1 MTMDGGERID
11 EDHQQEFDVVN
22 NNNNEDDYDYDDD
35 DDLFPSIPVD
45 GKVLR
50 LHFACHAKLPMGSYL
65 RVTSSQSWSSTSL
78 KNNHSRNSSSN
89 SSNILRSHNHTPNDI
104 MKDDDLDDEHN
115 SSLYSSSVEMVTS
128 PEMYPIWKTRYP
140 VIRVVNNGGGGG
152 MRENEGEESN
162 NESYENNGVL
172 YHKYRY
178 LVVTPGKTTTNNGDE
193 NDYSNEDYQDDDE
206 QPKQGHQVISR
217 GGMVTSDGKGAV
229 IDVDEWENPLDD
241 TATDSSTKTSV
252 DDLPYRTVEIDVS
265 SVSSPTFGKV
275 LNQSSSTTSSTFTS
289 DGVRIDN
296 WNDATDAA
304 FLPYKENIKA
314 NNTQPQQ
321 KQTGDSV
328 WTSESD
334 SDVLMNSDKDDK
346 DKADDDD
353 ETNTKA
359 SSLSSSLKRIFLV
372 CYHLPIILQRDDETG
387 ELSAT
392 FSESLIAKTEQSG
405 VSKSY
410 HTQWIGTVSSDFKTD
425 EEKDAVRA
433 LLKPM
438 NCTPLFLDKSLRDS
452 FYYGMCK
459 QVLWPAFHN
468 IDLLDISKSGWGSK
482 TMNDEPDASNWD
494 QSRLDGWWKAY
505 REVNKIFADTLMTLV
520 QPNDKVWVHDY
531 HLSLLPKMI
540 HEAEDLNCMEQTIQM
555 VYFLHIPFP
564 TSQVFREIVHG
575 EEILEGMLHADVVGF
590 HAFDHARH
598 FLTASKRILGLSHES
613 LMGGLIGVRYRGTK
627 VLVTISNVS
636 IETDVVLSSMNLPS
650 FTDSVKES
658 KMKFEG
664 KKVICGVD
672 IAQGLSG
679 VSLKLLAYERLLT
692 DYPNWFGKVVL
703 VQRNL
708 IPSARISDEV
718 DTLKHVRYLV
728 NRLKKNFGPDVID
741 YEEINGSSLPR
752 DQRLTLWASSDVFMS
767 TCIREGLNLLPLEYV
782 YVNRDPATP
791 GVTLISEFSAMSH
804 ILNGALRVNP
814 YDIKLASTIIDKAL
828 SMSLEEKLSR
838 RERDIHFV
846 STSPSGQWTRNVL
859 RDLND
864 VKLATE
870 VEAKPTKKSLIAS
883 AKLESVRSHEE
894 ETKAALLNPK
904 SVTSAYHLAKKRVI
918 FIDFNGTIVMKEP
931 TGKYLKREM
940 LGMIGN
946 KPPQETIEALTE
958 ICADENNVV
967 FVVSGDTESNIEN
980 AIGDIPGLGLASG
993 NGGCISLPLKPGESK
1008 RTWEVIDQ
1016 GVNWEAVL
1024 NIAMPVLAKYTALS
1038 NGSFVKET
1046 SSSIGWSYYGCDPEW
1061 GEWLASYL
1069 VMELEVALQSFD
1081 IRIVKL
1087 KGVVEVVPR
1096 KLNKGRIVKRV
1107 LRDSGADFILCMGDD
1122 VSDEKMFTAVLS
1134 VLAESETEV
1143 HPSHAFTVT
1152 VGKKQSNASYYV
1164 ENAEDVAELLVGITN
1179 LRRNSGYGR
1188 TMSWDKDDTIPA
1200 MFE

>member
-1 MTMDGGERID
+1 MDD
-11 EDHQQEFDVVN
+11 QDH
-22 NNNNEDDYDYDDD
+22 
-35 DDLFPSIPVD
+35 LSPPAPVD

-50 LHFACHAKLPMGSYL
+50 LHFVCHAELPMGSCL

-78 KNNHSRNSSSN
+78 KNNHSRISGSN
-89 SSNILRSHNHTPNDI
+89 SSNINILRSHNHTNNHDI
-104 MKDDDLDDEHN
+104 MKDDDLDDNEHN

-128 PEMYPIWKTRYP
+128 PETYPIWKTRYP
-140 VIRVVNNGGGGG
+140 VIRVVNHGGG
-152 MRENEGEESN
+152 MGENEGEESN
-162 NESYENNGVL
+162 NDIHEHSGVL
-172 YHKYRY
+172 CHKYRY
-178 LVVTPGKTTTNNGDE
+178 LVVTPGKITNNGDGI
-193 NDYSNEDYQDDDE
+193 DYNEGCQDDDE
-206 QPKQGHQVISR
+206 QPKQGHRVISR
-217 GGMVTSDGKGAV
+217 GGMVTSDGKGGV
-229 IDVDEWENPLDD
+229 IDVDEWENPFDD
-241 TATDSSTKTSV
+241 AAAGGGGKHATI

-265 SVSSPTFGKV
+265 SVSSPTFGQV
-275 LNQSSSTTSSTFTS
+275 LNHSSSSNGSNFTS
-289 DGVRIDN
+289 DGVRIDH
-296 WNDATDAA
+296 WNNATDVA
-304 FLPYKENIKA
+304 FVPYKENTTAKKK
-314 NNTQPQQ
+314 QEQ
-321 KQTGDSV
+321 KQTGDNV

-334 SDVLMNSDKDDK
+334 SDALMNSDKDDK
-346 DKADDDD
+346 DKADDNDD
-353 ETNTKA
+353 VNTKA
-359 SSLSSSLKRIFLV
+359 SLSSSSELKRIFLV
-372 CYHLPIILQRDDETG
+372 CYHLPIILQHDEETG

-438 NCTPLFLDKSLRDS
+438 NCIPLFLDKSLRDS

-482 TMNDEPDASNWD
+482 TMHDEPDASNWD

-531 HLSLLPKMI
+531 HLSLLPKMA

-613 LMGGLIGVRYRGTK
+613 LKGGLIGVRYRGTK

-650 FTDSVKES
+650 FTDGIKEL
-658 KMKFEG
+658 KAKFKG

-679 VSLKLLAYERLLT
+679 VSLKLLAYERLLS

-741 YEEINGSSLPR
+741 YEEIKGSSLPR
-752 DQRLTLWASSDVFMS
+752 EQRLSLWASSDVFMS

-804 ILNGALRVNP
+804 ILNGALRINP

-870 VEAKPTKKSLIAS
+870 VEAKPTKRSLIAS
-883 AKLESVRSHEE
+883 AKLESVSSHDE
-894 ETKAALLNPK
+894 ETKSTRLNPK

-918 FIDFNGTIVMKEP
+918 FVDFNGTIVMKEP

-946 KPPQETIEALTE
+946 KPPEETIEALTE
-958 ICADENNVV
+958 ICADENNIV

-993 NGGCISLPLKPGESK
+993 NGGCISLPLKPGETK

-1016 GVNWEAVL
+1016 GVDWKAVL
-1024 NIAMPVLAKYTALS
+1024 EIAMPVLAKFTARA
-1038 NGSFVKET
+1038 NGSFIKET

-1061 GEWLASYL
+1061 GEWLATYL
-1069 VMELEVALQSFD
+1069 VIELEAALQSFD
-1081 IRIVKL
+1081 IRLVKL

-1096 KLNKGRIVKRV
+1096 KLNKGRIVRRV

-1134 VLAESETEV
+1134 VLAGSDTEL

-1179 LRRNSGYGR
+1179 MRRNSGYGR
-1188 TMSWDKDDTIPA
+1188 AMSWDKDDTIPA